1 MQTMQIYIFIFT
13 LTPKLEHLP
22 AVEALQRETIEIH
35 PFQHNL
41 P

>member
-1 MQTMQIYIFIFT
+1 MKHPVFT
-13 LTPKLEHLP
+13 FTQKLDHLP
-22 AVEALQRETIEIH
+22 AVEALQRETIQIH

>member
-1 MQTMQIYIFIFT
+1 MKRPVFTFTQI
-13 LTPKLEHLP
+13 LEHLR
-22 AVEALQRETIEIH
+22 AVEVLKRETIQIH